1 MGYRRYLKQCL
12 LTVNIKEEGGTAI
25 LPNPIAEN
33 KEDINDEERLQWKIA
48 GKFVVVNR
56 SRMHLKK
63 L

>member
-1 MGYRRYLKQCL
+1 M
-12 LTVNIKEEGGTAI
+12 NIKEEGGTAI